1 FITVRIHRRKAHSTG
16 GYMNSSGQKSQVAQL
31 RSAKD
36 NTPPRRSV
44 LQTLLDRILRRRR
57 KNDKT
62 IYPLF

>member
-1 FITVRIHRRKAHSTG
+1 
-16 GYMNSSGQKSQVAQL
+16 MNSSGQKSQVAQL
-31 RSAKD
+31 RSAND